1 MAMGFI
7 LFSDQFITYIKF
19 CFLTFRMKLIY
30 AKIAYYFSSLTILQ
44 NIPNNRACDPKH
56 DTSKWAEIYIWHL
69 YMLHSTDYIVNISF
83 IKTKKKKYVE
93 SVIILFTMKNP
104 SKNRSMDNLIR
115 KLITGI
121 VNHNSFR
128 NIS

>member
-1 MAMGFI
+1 
-7 LFSDQFITYIKF
+7 
-19 CFLTFRMKLIY
+19 
-30 AKIAYYFSSLTILQ
+30 
-44 NIPNNRACDPKH
+44 
-56 DTSKWAEIYIWHL
+56 
-69 YMLHSTDYIVNISF
+69 MLHSTDYIVNISF
-83 IKTKKKKYVE
+83 IERNKKKYVE
-93 SVIILFTMKNP
+93 SVIILFTMENP